1 MDGSIFSNRNI
12 NNTVG
17 GDLFNAMLPDDQAKL
32 NAVKGNIGMQ
42 TGQAIDPKR
51 GADVFTKMQNSG
63 NTYNQAET
71 QLRSAATAPMG
82 SPAGEGA
89 AEAIYMNAA
98 LHSAGLRMS
107 ASSDEVAAAVGR
119 IGSFSSPVLVIKPRY
134 PTQAH
139 LTEMKKILA
148 DGVPLMSVKGIGGES
163 GAVNGA
169 IQGFRHYAT
178 PTAQQRDERN

>member
-1 MDGSIFSNRNI
+1 
-12 NNTVG
+12 
-17 GDLFNAMLPDDQAKL
+17 
-32 NAVKGNIGMQ
+32 
-42 TGQAIDPKR
+42 
-51 GADVFTKMQNSG
+51 
-63 NTYNQAET
+63 
-71 QLRSAATAPMG
+71 
-82 SPAGEGA
+82 
-89 AEAIYMNAA
+89 
-98 LHSAGLRMS
+98 MS